1 MRYPCF
7 RWLVF
12 TYVFADSR
20 NVGHHNQLF
29 KFFPNT
35 LLTTQVMFEICNKKR
50 KDSDV
55 CAYISICLC
64 IHIYRDR
71 HACFHVVSEGDIIEK
86 NVCHILFYFNS
97 DRSSV
102 VS

>member
-1 MRYPCF
+1 MFAITISY
-7 RWLVF
+7 LNVF
-12 TYVFADSR
+12 
-20 NVGHHNQLF
+20 
-29 KFFPNT
+29 FFNT
-35 LLTTQVMFEICNKKR
+35 LLIRPVMLEICKKNR

-64 IHIYRDR
+64 IYIYRDR
-71 HACFHVVSEGDIIEK
+71 HACFHVVSEGGIIET

-97 DRSSV
+97 DRPSV